1 METALVSSL
10 RAQFSARY
18 CVLAILANILLA
30 RQQVMSHAM
39 GRTLVLPPEKRFYL
53 LGKADH
59 RQKNEFGFGD
69 FFHLDSIAVEH
80 EG

>member
-1 METALVSSL
+1 
-10 RAQFSARY
+10 
-18 CVLAILANILLA
+18 
-30 RQQVMSHAM
+30 MSHAM

-59 RQKNEFGFGD
+59 KQKNNFGFGD